1 MASIIHGVG
10 IGSHAVL
17 IVGCDAAADK
27 LIVVDSGEFSG
38 DNGVE
43 YRIAYEDMFIGSTDS
58 VALFNFGLMQGGSEV
73 ELV

>member
-17 IVGCDAAADK
+17 IVGCDSKADK